1 MNRNSL
7 KHIHTEEKARFNLG
21 LILKHIFNETFL

>member
-7 KHIHTEEKARFNLG
+7 KHIHTEENAHFNLG
-21 LILKHIFNETFL
+21 LILKHI